1 MSQFLYVPGMWNYG
15 NSSVRIA
22 GLVGGWGMAVRKPLS
37 KNGGSTTQRH
47 CDGWRTLLTKP
58 ASNPTTRLHQALPG
72 RHLGPRVDRIG
83 RDVRLMP
90 AGHVKR
96 YVKRDDAVNAE
107 AICKAVAR
115 PIMKLVEI
123 KSAEQQ
129 SGLMPHRTREL
140 LV

>member
-1 MSQFLYVPGMWNYG
+1 MTHESISLCSRDLEPI
-15 NSSVRIA
+15 SRIA
-22 GLVGGWGMAVRKPLS
+22 GLVGGTVLGRWRWESLS
-37 KNGGSTTQRH
+37 VKMGGHSTQRH
-47 CDGWRTLLTKP
+47 CDAPGWRTLLTRP
-58 ASNPTTRLHQALPG
+58 ASNPTTRG
-72 RHLGPRVDRIG
+72 RHLGPRVGRIG
-83 RDVRLMP
+83 HDVRLMP

-96 YVKRDDAVNAE
+96 YVKRDYAVNAE